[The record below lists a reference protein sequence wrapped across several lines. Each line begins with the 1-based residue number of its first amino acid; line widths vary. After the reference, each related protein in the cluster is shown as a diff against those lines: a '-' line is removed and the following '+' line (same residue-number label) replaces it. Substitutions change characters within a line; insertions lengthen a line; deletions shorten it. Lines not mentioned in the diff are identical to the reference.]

1 MRRVWKS
8 DVPFWTPLST
18 LLRVKDT
25 RMYMVLAFQGCNCIL
40 NICNP
45 NPKIAGFITVSLL
58 GVFTFLLIGVLTQ
71 MISFYVYLS
80 VLFFR
85 QGVSTSMCSGILSE
99 IQKSIRQKDEEMS
112 WVDACCLQIAI
123 KSSKGSRGAESCT
136 FQTRDPN
143 IKKEWIVG
151 MFFRKYLN

>member
-1 MRRVWKS
+1 MSYYRNIS
-8 DVPFWTPLST
+8 FI
-18 LLRVKDT
+18 
-25 RMYMVLAFQGCNCIL
+25 FQGV
-40 NICNP
+40 
-45 NPKIAGFITVSLL
+45 T
-58 GVFTFLLIGVLTQ
+58 
-71 MISFYVYLS
+71 
-80 VLFFR
+80 
-85 QGVSTSMCSGILSE
+85 TSMCSGILSE

-151 MFFRKYLN
+151 KS

>member
-1 MRRVWKS
+1 MSYYRDIS
-8 DVPFWTPLST
+8 FI
-18 LLRVKDT
+18 
-25 RMYMVLAFQGCNCIL
+25 FQGV
-40 NICNP
+40 
-45 NPKIAGFITVSLL
+45 T
-58 GVFTFLLIGVLTQ
+58 
-71 MISFYVYLS
+71 
-80 VLFFR
+80 
-85 QGVSTSMCSGILSE
+85 TSMCSGILSE

-151 MFFRKYLN
+151 KSWLYVYLQ

>member
-1 MRRVWKS
+1 
-8 DVPFWTPLST
+8 
-18 LLRVKDT
+18 
-25 RMYMVLAFQGCNCIL
+25 
-40 NICNP
+40 
-45 NPKIAGFITVSLL
+45 
-58 GVFTFLLIGVLTQ
+58 
-71 MISFYVYLS
+71 
-80 VLFFR
+80 
-85 QGVSTSMCSGILSE
+85 MCSGILSE

-151 MFFRKYLN
+151 ESWLYAYLQ

>member
-1 MRRVWKS
+1 M
-8 DVPFWTPLST
+8 T
-18 LLRVKDT
+18 
-25 RMYMVLAFQGCNCIL
+25 
-40 NICNP
+40 
-45 NPKIAGFITVSLL
+45 
-58 GVFTFLLIGVLTQ
+58 
-71 MISFYVYLS
+71 
-80 VLFFR
+80 
-85 QGVSTSMCSGILSE
+85 SGILSE

-151 MFFRKYLN
+151 KSSKIAGKKLVKTLKINKLLIYLEKLRETEKLVKTLKINKLLIRLIFTSSNARFPYFTG

>member
-1 MRRVWKS
+1 MKNSLYFDEFFEV
-8 DVPFWTPLST
+8 VIST
-18 LLRVKDT
+18 KCF
-25 RMYMVLAFQGCNCIL
+25 YFKGL
-40 NICNP
+40 N
-45 NPKIAGFITVSLL
+45 T
-58 GVFTFLLIGVLTQ
+58 
-71 MISFYVYLS
+71 S
-80 VLFFR
+80 V
-85 QGVSTSMCSGILSE
+85 TSGILSE

-151 MFFRKYLN
+151 KLS

>member
-1 MRRVWKS
+1 
-8 DVPFWTPLST
+8 
-18 LLRVKDT
+18 
-25 RMYMVLAFQGCNCIL
+25 
-40 NICNP
+40 
-45 NPKIAGFITVSLL
+45 
-58 GVFTFLLIGVLTQ
+58 
-71 MISFYVYLS
+71 
-80 VLFFR
+80 
-85 QGVSTSMCSGILSE
+85 MCSGILSE

-151 MFFRKYLN
+151 KSYLCTYNRLNNFVSIFFSLSNFETNTKQIWKDLGKVDIL

>member
-1 MRRVWKS
+1 M
-8 DVPFWTPLST
+8 T
-18 LLRVKDT
+18 
-25 RMYMVLAFQGCNCIL
+25 
-40 NICNP
+40 
-45 NPKIAGFITVSLL
+45 
-58 GVFTFLLIGVLTQ
+58 
-71 MISFYVYLS
+71 
-80 VLFFR
+80 
-85 QGVSTSMCSGILSE
+85 SGILSE

-151 MFFRKYLN
+151 KSHKIEEKTRQNTENKQTFDLTKIEGK